1 MRGRGRRTLVFEW
14 KEVFSFVRTKH
25 AEFKLKHMQATVLY
39 HDDNFTL
46 LPKVQ
51 RGQISFNTMA
61 GHGEVDI
68 DAQKGSFLYQS
79 VLTLLFTLNSA
90 EMKSIDRQEEA
101 REKINH
107 LIDSII
113 IEMGISFGFT
123 PDVSSDLQS
132 RSTERASEVIQ
143 DLLEEFGFIN
153 HLEQE
158 IYTTSKKRRRIV
170 KDTVHAASDISTETP
185 VDQYDNASALEQNN
199 GEDCWEDD
207 LVNESVF
214 SPMAKVNP
222 MEIENRRQTFVEDEK
237 LEYAVYSAQVPDRD
251 NDCDLDN
258 HPARFD
264 QRQPTEGFEPAARII
279 STPSTSAEK
288 CNGNGKASPEFFT
301 PSQDNDNADGS
312 TENALPTERHAGG
325 RNSEM
330 TISSASSSSS
340 FSSAA
345 AMSTYST
352 AAAKRELDSMQ
363 NDFKK
368 NGIAAGNP
376 LVPQAVRIIIENLI
390 TSGNLS
396 GVLEYAVPML
406 NFLQA
411 KATCS
416 KEYAMHKQQSANRL
430 LLTTVPVIWD
440 KISCGEVLCQL
451 VETKSYEDI
460 PSESENW
467 TRIAFAIKRHNVD
480 LDERIKTEKYCVV
493 SRLLKNLLIIYFNL
507 CLTINAMSFLRLGE
521 FCDRNLLRDA
531 HELRKEVLPNTGVP
545 TNAMTARQFSDDVL
559 AAALVSEDESL
570 VATAVHVACMMRQ
583 QMTDEIVRPKFDAA
597 QQMRLDGKGSCE
609 GRNFCGGA
617 NKAQSTRRSDMLNL
631 LFSILLGRQIQAE
644 FRPGFFDLHG
654 SFVHT
659 ILRGSWRDIED
670 KCNLLPKKEFF
681 TGLFSFNY
689 DKNKAITDMEQ
700 LIQRTADD
708 RMAIVIFDEEQLQC
722 LKKICLAI
730 K

>member
-1 MRGRGRRTLVFEW
+1 
-14 KEVFSFVRTKH
+14 
-25 AEFKLKHMQATVLY
+25 
-39 HDDNFTL
+39 
-46 LPKVQ
+46 
-51 RGQISFNTMA
+51 MA
-61 GHGEVDI
+61 GHGEADI
-68 DAQKGSFLYQS
+68 DAHKRSYLYQA
-79 VLTLLFTLNSA
+79 VITMLKTLNSA
-90 EMKSIDRQEEA
+90 EMKSIDRHEEA
-101 REKINH
+101 REKI
-107 LIDSII
+107 DGW
-113 IEMGISFGFT
+113 IETCIAEMTLSFGFN
-123 PDVSSDLQS
+123 PDVSSDLRIKSDEKS
-132 RSTERASEVIQ
+132 RETVQ
-143 DLLEEFGFIN
+143 DLLEEFGTIN

-158 IYTTSKKRRRIV
+158 VYTTSKKRRRND
-170 KDTVHAASDISTETP
+170 KDTVRAASDISTETL
-185 VDQYDNASALEQNN
+185 VDQYDNASALEQDN
-199 GEDCWEDD
+199 GEEEDCWEDG
-207 LVNESVF
+207 LVNKSVF

-222 MEIENRRQTFVEDEK
+222 MEIENRTQTIVEDEE
-237 LEYAVYSAQVPDRD
+237 LEDAIYSAQVPERE
-251 NDCDLDN
+251 NDCDLSN
-258 HPARFD
+258 PPTRFD
-264 QRQPTEGFEPAARII
+264 QRQRTEGF
-279 STPSTSAEK
+279 TPSTSAEK
-288 CNGNGKASPEFFT
+288 FNGNGKASPEFFT
-301 PSQDNDNADGS
+301 PSQDNADGS
-312 TENALPTERHAGG
+312 TENALPTERHAGE

-340 FSSAA
+340 FSSSFPSAA
-345 AMSTYST
+345 AMSTRAT
-352 AAAKRELDSMQ
+352 TAAKRELDIMQ

-376 LVPQAVRIIIENLI
+376 SVPHAVRIIIENLI
-390 TSGNLS
+390 TSGNMS

-406 NFLQA
+406 KLLQA
-411 KATCS
+411 KAKCS

-440 KISCGEVLCQL
+440 KISCGEVLCRL

-467 TRIAFAIKRHNVD
+467 IRIEFAIKRHNDD
-480 LDERIKTEKYCVV
+480 LDERIKPEKYCAV

-507 CLTINAMSFLRLGE
+507 CLTINAMSLLRLCE
-521 FCDRNLLRDA
+521 FCDHNLLRDA
-531 HELRKEVLPNTGVP
+531 HELRKEVLPNTRVP
-545 TNAMTARQFSDDVL
+545 TNAMTANQFSDDVL
-559 AAALVSEDESL
+559 AAALASEDKSV

-609 GRNFCGGA
+609 GRNFCGGT

-689 DKNKAITDMEQ
+689 EKNKAITDMEQ
-700 LIQRTADD
+700 LIQRTADE
-708 RMAIVIFDEEQLQC
+708 RMAIVVYDEEQLQC
-722 LKKICLAI
+722 LKQICLAAFQ
-730 K
+730 

>member
-1 MRGRGRRTLVFEW
+1 M
-14 KEVFSFVRTKH
+14 
-25 AEFKLKHMQATVLY
+25 
-39 HDDNFTL
+39 
-46 LPKVQ
+46 
-51 RGQISFNTMA
+51 
-61 GHGEVDI
+61 DI
-68 DAQKGSFLYQS
+68 DEQKVPYLYQM
-79 VLTLLFTLNSA
+79 VLTLLFTLNKT
-90 EMKSIDRQEEA
+90 EMKSIDRQKEA
-101 REKINH
+101 RDKISR
-107 LIDSII
+107 LISKII
-113 IEMGISFGFT
+113 IEMNRTFGFT

-143 DLLEEFGFIN
+143 DLLEEFGSIN
-153 HLEQE
+153 HLEQDVC
-158 IYTTSKKRRRIV
+158 TTSKKRQRTDTD
-170 KDTVHAASDISTETP
+170 KDTVRAASDISTETP
-185 VDQYDNASALEQNN
+185 VEQYDNASALEQDN
-199 GEDCWEDD
+199 GEAEDCWGDD
-207 LVNESVF
+207 LVNNAVF

-222 MEIENRRQTFVEDEK
+222 MEIENGRQTFVEGEE
-237 LEYAVYSAQVPDRD
+237 LEDAVYSAPAPERD

-264 QRQPTEGFEPAARII
+264 QRQRTEGF
-279 STPSTSAEK
+279 TPSTSAEK
-288 CNGNGKASPEFFT
+288 FNGNGKASPEFFT
-301 PSQDNDNADGS
+301 PSQDNADRS
-312 TENALPTERHAGG
+312 AENALPTERNRGG
-325 RNSEM
+325 RNSEVS
-330 TISSASSSSS
+330 ISSASSSSS
-340 FSSAA
+340 FSSAVA
-345 AMSTYST
+345 KSTYAT

-363 NDFKK
+363 NDFEE

-376 LVPQAVRIIIENLI
+376 SVPHAVRIIIENLI

-406 NFLQA
+406 KLLQA
-411 KATCS
+411 KAKCS

-440 KISCGEVLCQL
+440 KISCGEVLCRL

-467 TRIAFAIKRHNVD
+467 IRTAFAIKRHNDD
-480 LDERIKTEKYCVV
+480 LDERIKPEKYCAV

-507 CLTINAMSFLRLGE
+507 CLTINAMSLLRLCE
-521 FCDRNLLRDA
+521 FCDHNLLRDA
-531 HELRKEVLPNTGVP
+531 HELRKEVLPNTRVP
-545 TNAMTARQFSDDVL
+545 TNAMTANQFSDDVL
-559 AAALVSEDESL
+559 AAALASEDKSL

-617 NKAQSTRRSDMLNL
+617 SKAQSTRRSDMLNL

-681 TGLFSFNY
+681 TGLFSFHY
-689 DKNKAITDMEQ
+689 DKNKAMADMEQ

-730 K
+730 M